1 MLHIALN
8 MTTKVL
14 NSWDCEPLELT
25 FSAIISQISRDGR
38 HALDETHSV
47 VKFSRYL

>member
-1 MLHIALN
+1 MLRIALN

-14 NSWDCEPLELT
+14 NSWDFEPIELT

-38 HALDETHSV
+38 QALNETRSV
-47 VKFSRYL
+47 LKFSRFL